1 MSNSKEKAVQFYTE
15 GELVETV
22 TDPATARLIGIYK
35 DVYNKIDSF
44 KITSRI
50 LIPKRTGFTRKAIQ
64 AQSTRLRILCTK
76 EYIPN
81 VPEVMDGAVYECGIL
96 NLKTHA
102 YQAIDNGVQT
112 LFYKLF
118 SEHVK

>member
-81 VPEVMDGAVYECGIL
+81 VPEVMDGAIYECGIL
-96 NLKTHA
+96 NLKTNV

>member
-35 DVYNKIDSF
+35 DVYNKIGSF

-50 LIPKRTGFTRKAIQ
+50 LMPKRTGFTRKAIQ

-96 NLKTHA
+96 NLKTNV
-102 YQAIDNGVQT
+102 YQPIDNGVQT